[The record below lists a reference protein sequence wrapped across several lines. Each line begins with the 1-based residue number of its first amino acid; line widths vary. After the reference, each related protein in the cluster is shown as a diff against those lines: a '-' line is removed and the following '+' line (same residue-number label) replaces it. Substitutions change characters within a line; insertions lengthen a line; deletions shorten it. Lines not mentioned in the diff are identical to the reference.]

1 MLSCGYCKKEMLSA
15 WTLIQHIQSQHGIK
29 LCSRREE
36 AVAAV
41 EAGAEHQRSLG
52 LPALKDD
59 VLAFRNMFGPTGSP
73 FSSLHAFAGGGLDH
87 PAAAMGPL
95 LPPQYARFPFLPR
108 FHPFLRP
115 HSGHPDLQA
124 ERLLSE
130 KLRHSLAGGQHPLG
144 LQNPFAQG
152 LARPPPPCL
161 PLLPPGAG
169 GGNPFDIR
177 TARLRYPGGGDG
189 SLNLQQGLES
199 RPNLAFRADQHLKQ
213 AGAGAGADGGDQEAG
228 GGDAHLAALQKLDQL
243 TARES
248 GKPASLADKSGP
260 EIVKEEMEEEG
271 QDDVAA
277 EDLAATGADTE
288 NQKCVPDSSSC
299 PERLTEDM
307 SEDNKS
313 SGSVDENMME
323 EDEDNEDGDRED
335 KASSSDESLETQSI
349 VSQLIKKFGFNDIQ
363 EYQEAFR
370 KAMQESGGGD
380 GGGSGGVVQADQVNA
395 GEGDKRPVSP
405 RPEPNP
411 KDSNP
416 LRLREDITLMS
427 SGVNSLDLAQPLLS
441 TTHNFDSL
449 NKSKELLFAGLWM
462 PGLMG
467 HQGSRGKSGRGR
479 GGRRS
484 SIKDLNLPPLPP
496 GVNLPPMEP
505 SAIKALAEKGRLD
518 AIFDPRMRKE
528 LIGRGRN
535 DTCEYCGKV
544 FKNCSNLTVHRRS
557 HTGEKPYK
565 CQLCSYSCAQ
575 SSKLTRHMKTH
586 GRMGKDIF
594 KCRFCGMPFSVA
606 STLEK
611 HMRKCVV
618 NQKNGSGLWS
628 GNRNGGGLGS
638 KGILLPNG
646 LVPPPSLPQNAS
658 KSDKEKL

>member
-1 MLSCGYCKKEMLSA
+1 MSCGYCSAEMVSA

-36 AVAAV
+36 G
-41 EAGAEHQRSLG
+41 EEGGKRTLG
-52 LPALKDD
+52 FPFKDD
-59 VLAFRNMFGPTGSP
+59 ILPFRNILGQGSP
-73 FSSLHAFAGGGLDH
+73 FQNMHSFPGVEPTAPFFSA
-87 PAAAMGPL
+87 
-95 LPPQYARFPFLPR
+95 QYSRFPFLPR
-108 FHPFLRP
+108 FHPFIRP
-115 HSGHPDLQA
+115 NSSHDIHA
-124 ERLLSE
+124 ERFISE
-130 KLRHSLAGGQHPLG
+130 KIRHSLGNHHLG
-144 LQNPFAQG
+144 LSNPFVG
-152 LARPPPPCL
+152 SLPRPPCI
-161 PLLPPGAG
+161 PLLPPGT
-169 GGNPFDIR
+169 PFDMRAPHI
-177 TARLRYPGGGDG
+177 RYPPQSNINLHQTLETRNLPFRSELQSPEKLGDVY
-189 SLNLQQGLES
+189 E
-199 RPNLAFRADQHLKQ
+199 RPEP
-213 AGAGAGADGGDQEAG
+213 AGEKDKPSITEQENIA
-228 GGDAHLAALQKLDQL
+228 
-243 TARES
+243 
-248 GKPASLADKSGP
+248 PA
-260 EIVKEEMEEEG
+260 VEEERRSK
-271 QDDVAA
+271 QP
-277 EDLAATGADTE
+277 EADE
-288 NQKCVPDSSSC
+288 QKCVPDSSSSQEKGEEEG
-299 PERLTEDM
+299 PEDI
-307 SEDNKS
+307 KS

-323 EDEDNEDGDRED
+323 EDDEIEDEAGDRDE
-335 KASSSDESLETQSI
+335 KTSSSDESMETQSI

-370 KAMQESGGGD
+370 KAVQESGGKNQSEELSKSD
-380 GGGSGGVVQADQVNA
+380 
-395 GEGDKRPVSP
+395 DKRSLTPQG
-405 RPEPNP
+405 ETHFQ
-411 KDSNP
+411 DTNP
-416 LRLREDITLMS
+416 LRLREDITMMS
-427 SGVNSLDLAQPLLS
+427 SKVNSLDLAQPLLS
-441 TTHNFDSL
+441 SSHNFDSL

-467 HQGSRGKSGRGR
+467 HQRGKSGRGR

-496 GVNLPPMEP
+496 GVSLPPMEP

-618 NQKNGSGLWS
+618 NQKNGGLWS
-628 GNRNGGGLGS
+628 RGGSGLGS
-638 KGILLPNG
+638 GSKGNLLPNG
-646 LVPPPSLPQNAS
+646 LVPHPPSLTQNVG
-658 KSDKEKL
+658 KNEKDKL